1 MSKIARIYLG
11 QDAVRKARYY
21 WGQTPLPDGAEII
34 GFVERD
40 DGDAGA
46 LIRLA
51 SGVYVQGNA
60 PRILRNLDQ
69 RAVAGAI
76 ARSQAAALGST
87 RSEREAAASRS
98 NGRKGGR
105 PRKSSQ

>member
-1 MSKIARIYLG
+1 MKISISKSAI
-11 QDAVRKARYY
+11 RKARYY

-34 GFVERD
+34 GFVERE

-46 LIRLA
+46 LIRLG

-60 PRILRNLDQ
+60 PRGFRTLDQ
-69 RAVAGAI
+69 RAVAEAI
-76 ARSQAAALGST
+76 ARSQAAAALGSS
-87 RSEREAAASRS
+87 RSERKAAASRA

-105 PRKSSQ
+105 PRKS

>member
-1 MSKIARIYLG
+1 MSIKISTSKSAI
-11 QDAVRKARYY
+11 RKAKYY

-34 GFVERD
+34 GFIERSN
-40 DGDAGA
+40 GDAGA

-51 SGVYVQGNA
+51 TGVYVQGNA
-60 PRILRNLDQ
+60 PRSLRNLDQ
-69 RAVAGAI
+69 HAVAEAI
-76 ARSQAAALGST
+76 ARSQAAAALGST
-87 RSEREAAASRS
+87 RSERKAAAARA